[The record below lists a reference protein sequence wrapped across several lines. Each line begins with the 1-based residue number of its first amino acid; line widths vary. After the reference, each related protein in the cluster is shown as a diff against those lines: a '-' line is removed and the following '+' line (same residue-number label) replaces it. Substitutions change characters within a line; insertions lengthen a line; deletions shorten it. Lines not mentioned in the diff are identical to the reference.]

1 MGTFVSTLPQPVAA
15 PMQLPAKNVLV
26 YTKTVEGHSDVIDIR
41 RALPVDHVLMRQW
54 EQQSELIIAADR
66 MGISI
71 PESDNDNGY
80 R

>member
-26 YTKTVEGHSDVIDIR
+26 HTKTVEGCSDVIDVR
-41 RALPVDHVLMRQW
+41 RALPVDHALMRQW